1 MKNPYLI
8 ARQLLA
14 FLKDELQEGERDEVA
29 RMIAGERELTGLVE
43 ELKDK
48 EKIRRELERI
58 ASFDTEKAL
67 RKITRQNGML
77 VGRRLYRGWK
87 IAAGIVILIGVSA
100 TCWLWSGRLQKDKE
114 YMAAEQSLGT
124 GVVTWKNS
132 SGEVYALDTLSA
144 TVKNNQEKILVTNS
158 DGLLKIQDAGDRKSP
173 AAVGQ
178 NVIQVP
184 CGGTYIIQLEDDT
197 RVYLNSG
204 STIEFPSKFS
214 AGERRVKLQGEAYFE
229 VTQEQGRP
237 FYVESELLTVKVLGT
252 VFDVKVYEEDT
263 RVYTTLV
270 SGSVEVTDRQG
281 EKRKIVPGEQ
291 FSLDTKT
298 GQSTVTTV
306 DVEIATAWKEGIF
319 YFKDE
324 PLEEIMKILARW
336 YNLDIF
342 YAGEQMKQTVYSGKM
357 KMYVSV
363 EDILRK
369 FEKSGDLH
377 FELKGKALTVYG
389 K

>member
-8 ARQLLA
+8 ARKLLA
-14 FLKDELQEGERDEVA
+14 YLKDELQEDEREEMT
-29 RMIAGERELTGLVE
+29 RMIAEERELAGLVE

-48 EKIRRELERI
+48 EKISRELERI

-67 RKITRQNGML
+67 RKIMRQSGMQAR
-77 VGRRLYRGWK
+77 RRLYRGWR
-87 IAAGIVILIGVSA
+87 IAAGIVILVGVSA
-100 TCWLWSGRLQKDKE
+100 ACWLWSGRLQENKE
-114 YMAAEQSLGT
+114 YMAAGQALGI

-144 TVKNNQEKILVTNS
+144 AVRNNREKILVTNG
-158 DGLLKIQDAGDRKSP
+158 DGLLKIQDADSRENP
-173 AAVGQ
+173 EAVGQ

-184 CGGTYIIQLEDDT
+184 CGGTYTIQLEDDT

-229 VTQEQGRP
+229 VAQEKGRP
-237 FYVESELLTVKVLGT
+237 FYVESESLTVKVLGT
-252 VFDVKVYEEDT
+252 VFDVKVYGEDR

-281 EKRKIVPGEQ
+281 ERKRIVPGEQ

-298 GQSTVTTV
+298 GRSSVTTV
-306 DVEIATAWKEGIF
+306 DVEVATAWKDGVF

-336 YNLDIF
+336 YNLDVF
-342 YAGEQMKQTVYSGKM
+342 YIGEQVKQTVYSGKM

-377 FELKGKALTVYG
+377 FELKGKTLTVYG

>member
-1 MKNPYLI
+1 M
-8 ARQLLA
+8 
-14 FLKDELQEGERDEVA
+14 
-29 RMIAGERELTGLVE
+29 
-43 ELKDK
+43 
-48 EKIRRELERI
+48 
-58 ASFDTEKAL
+58 
-67 RKITRQNGML
+67 
-77 VGRRLYRGWK
+77 
-87 IAAGIVILIGVSA
+87 
-100 TCWLWSGRLQKDKE
+100 
-114 YMAAEQSLGT
+114 
-124 GVVTWKNS
+124 
-132 SGEVYALDTLSA
+132 
-144 TVKNNQEKILVTNS
+144 
-158 DGLLKIQDAGDRKSP
+158 
-173 AAVGQ
+173 
-178 NVIQVP
+178 
-184 CGGTYIIQLEDDT
+184 
-197 RVYLNSG
+197 
-204 STIEFPSKFS
+204 
-214 AGERRVKLQGEAYFE
+214 
-229 VTQEQGRP
+229 
-237 FYVESELLTVKVLGT
+237 
-252 VFDVKVYEEDT
+252 
-263 RVYTTLV
+263 
-270 SGSVEVTDRQG
+270 TDRQG

>member
-14 FLKDELQEGERDEVA
+14 FLKDELQEGEREEVA

-298 GQSTVTTV
+298 GQSTVTT
-306 DVEIATAWKEGIF
+306 DRK
-319 YFKDE
+319 
-324 PLEEIMKILARW
+324 
-336 YNLDIF
+336 
-342 YAGEQMKQTVYSGKM
+342 
-357 KMYVSV
+357 SV
-363 EDILRK
+363 
-369 FEKSGDLH
+369 
-377 FELKGKALTVYG
+377 V
-389 K
+389 

>member
-1 MKNPYLI
+1 MEQELLYKYFKGTTSEEEERLI
-8 ARQLLA
+8 LDWVDASPENRKAFQKERMLYDIALFTDEKQMNRKDRKARIIPMLRWSA
-14 FLKDELQEGERDEVA
+14 
-29 RMIAGERELTGLVE
+29 
-43 ELKDK
+43 
-48 EKIRRELERI
+48 RI
-58 ASFDTEKAL
+58 AAVVIVAISFGFLFKNYQYEKSACQQT
-67 RKITRQNGML
+67 IT
-77 VGRRLYRGWK
+77 VP
-87 IAAGIVILIGVSA
+87 AGQRAQITLA
-100 TCWLWSGRLQKDKE
+100 D
-114 YMAAEQSLGT
+114 GT
-124 GVVTWKNS
+124 KVW
-132 SGEVYALDTLSA
+132 
-144 TVKNNQEKILVTNS
+144 
-158 DGLLKIQDAGDRKSP
+158 
-173 AAVGQ
+173 
-178 NVIQVP
+178 
-184 CGGTYIIQLEDDT
+184 
-197 RVYLNSG
+197 LNSK
-204 STIEFPSKFS
+204 STLTYASNFGRK
-214 AGERRVKLQGEAYFE
+214 ERNVELDGEAYFE

>member
-14 FLKDELQEGERDEVA
+14 FLKDELQEGEREEVA

-173 AAVGQ
+173 ATVGQ

>member
-8 ARQLLA
+8 VKKLLA
-14 FLKDELQEGERDEVA
+14 FLKDELPEGEREEVV
-29 RMIAGERELTGLVE
+29 RMIAEERELAELVA
-43 ELKDK
+43 ELRDK
-48 EKIRRELERI
+48 EKIRQELEMI
-58 ASFDTEKAL
+58 AAFDTEKAL
-67 RKITRQNGML
+67 RKVTGHNEIQVR
-77 VGRRLYRGWK
+77 GRLHWGWK
-87 IAAGIVILIGVSA
+87 IAAGIVVLIGISA
-100 TCWLWSGRLQKDKE
+100 ACWLWSGRLQRNGE
-114 YMAAEQSLGT
+114 PMAVGQPLGM

-144 TVKNNQEKILVTNS
+144 TVKNNREKILVTNG
-158 DGLLKIQDAGDRKSP
+158 DGLLKIQDAGERKSP
-173 AAVGQ
+173 AAIGL

-184 CGGTYIIQLEDDT
+184 CGGTYIIQLEDHT

-204 STIEFPSKFS
+204 STIEFPSRFS
-214 AGERRVKLQGEAYFE
+214 AEERRVKLQGEAYFE
-229 VTQEQGRP
+229 VAQEQERP
-237 FYVESELLTVKVLGT
+237 FYVEAELLTVKVLGT
-252 VFDVKVYEEDT
+252 VFDVKAYKEDAH
-263 RVYTTLV
+263 VYTTLL
-270 SGSVEVTDRQG
+270 SGSVEITTGQG
-281 EKRKIVPGEQ
+281 GGKKIVPGEQ

-298 GQSTVTTV
+298 GRSAITTV
-306 DVEIATAWKEGIF
+306 DVEIATAWKDGIF

-342 YAGEQMKQTVYSGKM
+342 YANEQIKQTVYSGKM

-377 FELKGKALTVYG
+377 FELKGKTLTVYG